1 MYRVLLATLILCSLP
16 VHAAIDSIS
25 TVAGGQMVMQLLGGL
40 ALFLFGI
47 DQMTD
52 ALKAVAGERMRTVLA
67 TLTANR
73 YMGALTGAFV
83 TAIIQSSSV
92 TTVLVVGFTTAGL
105 MSFAQSIGVIMGAN
119 IGTTITAQIVA
130 FKITKIAL
138 LMVAVGF
145 GFLFFSRKDRFRHY
159 GAIIM
164 GLGLVF
170 FGMSVMSEAMHPLRS
185 YQPFLDLMIRM
196 ENPVI
201 GILVAAGFTALVQ
214 SSSATTAIVIVM
226 AGQGFITLPAG
237 IALAFGA
244 NIGTCVTA
252 LLAAIGKPREAM
264 RAAATHVFFNIAGVL
279 LWLGLVDQLANVV
292 TLISPTHGELSG
304 TERLAAEAPRQIANA
319 HTIFN
324 VANTF
329 IFIWFTTLIARFV
342 EWLIPDIP
350 LDEQSVIKAKYLD
363 DEVLS
368 TPSLGLDLVRH
379 EIEHMGQQVK
389 EMLTGIMPAI
399 LSGSAATLE
408 EIEEIDERVDFL
420 HAEIV
425 TYLGKIS
432 RLELTEKQT
441 HDLVRLMD
449 AVNDLENIGDV
460 IEMNL
465 VELGRRRIEKGV
477 LVSSPTQVVLTDF
490 HHVVLDSVNAAICAV
505 AEDSSEAAK
514 SVTHMKKEIMRI
526 TNSAAAHE
534 AQRLVANEP
543 HRIEAY
549 TIEMDIAEKLQR
561 IYYFAKRMA
570 RSVGAE
576 LPVEK
581 LGTDSESLTSTKG
594 SANRRAGHPGPL

>member
-1 MYRVLLATLILCSLP
+1 MPRFLVAVLCLCSLP
-16 VHAAIDSIS
+16 VYAAVDVMS
-25 TVAGGQMVMQLLGGL
+25 TAGAGQMAMQLVGGL

-73 YMGALTGAFV
+73 FMGALTGAFA

-105 MSFAQSIGVIMGAN
+105 MSFSQSIGVIMGAN

-145 GFLFFSRKDRFRHY
+145 AFLFFSKKDRLRHY

-164 GLGLVF
+164 GVGLVF

-196 ENPVI
+196 ENPFV
-201 GILVAAGFTALVQ
+201 GILVAAGFTALIQ

-279 LWLGLVDQLANVV
+279 IWLGLVDQLANVV
-292 TLISPTHGELSG
+292 TLISPSHGELSG
-304 TERLAAEAPRQIANA
+304 VERLAAEAPRQIANA

-324 VANTF
+324 VANTL
-329 IFIWFTTLIARFV
+329 IFIGFTTIIARFV
-342 EWLIPDIP
+342 EWLIPDKP
-350 LDEQSVIKAKYLD
+350 LDVQRVIKAKYLD
-363 DEVLS
+363 DAVLS
-368 TPSLGLDLVRH
+368 TPSLALDLVRH
-379 EIEHMGQQVK
+379 EIAHMGVQVK
-389 EMLTGIMPAI
+389 EMLKGIMPAI
-399 LSGSAATLE
+399 LSGSAATLK
-408 EIEEIDERVDFL
+408 EIAEIDERVDFL

-441 HDLVRLMD
+441 QDLVRLMD

-465 VELGRRRIEKGV
+465 VELGHRRIDKGV

-490 HHVVLDSVNAAICAV
+490 HHAVLDSVEAAIRAV
-505 AEDSSEAAK
+505 AEDSSEAAQ
-514 SVTHMKKEIMRI
+514 SVKRMKKEIMRV

-534 AQRLVANEP
+534 ARRLVADEP
-543 HRIEAY
+543 QRIEAY

-561 IYYFAKRMA
+561 IYYFARRMA
-570 RSVGAE
+570 RTVDAE
-576 LPVEK
+576 LPDEK
-581 LGTDSESLTSTKG
+581 LPAQSKPFTSTEG
-594 SANRRAGHPGPL
+594 SANRRTGRPDP